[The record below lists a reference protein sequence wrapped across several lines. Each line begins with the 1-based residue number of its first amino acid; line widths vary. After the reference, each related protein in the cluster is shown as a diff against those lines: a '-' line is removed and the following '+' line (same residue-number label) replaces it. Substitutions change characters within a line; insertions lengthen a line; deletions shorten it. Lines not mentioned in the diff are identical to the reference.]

1 MTDITQSVDATGP
14 VDAPLPARQFMV
26 AVTASLFGW
35 GLDLFDLFILLYVAP
50 TVGKLFFPAH
60 QPMLSLVGVY
70 ASFAVTLLMRP
81 LGAALFGSFAD
92 RRGRRMAMLVAT
104 TGVGIFTA
112 VFGLLPTV
120 GQIGLSATLL
130 FLFFRLVQGVFV
142 GGVIA
147 SSHTIGSESAPQRWR
162 GVVSGAVGGA
172 GSAIGGLLASLVF
185 FIVSLLA
192 PGDAFAAWGWR
203 LMFFSGLLTSVVGML
218 IFLKLEESPAFQQMA
233 ARKAARRAQ
242 AATEASPLNEIFRGR
257 FLPVLLLN
265 LLLTIGAGGGYYLT
279 SGFMPTFLKLVSKV
293 PGTTASMMLILVAL
307 AGAAGAILF
316 GEISEHV
323 GRKPVFIIASL
334 VRVFAFPALY
344 LTMGQTSD
352 ITMLGLYAVLLA
364 FLANGSYGPL
374 LIFLN
379 ERFPTRLRASG
390 TGLSWNIGYAIGG
403 MMPFFVSLVATQ
415 ASALPKVLAVFS
427 CGVSIVMLLGG
438 LLMKETKDN
447 LDRPDAIDS

>member
-1 MTDITQSVDATGP
+1 M
-14 VDAPLPARQFMV
+14 
-26 AVTASLFGW
+26 
-35 GLDLFDLFILLYVAP
+35 
-50 TVGKLFFPAH
+50 
-60 QPMLSLVGVY
+60 
-70 ASFAVTLLMRP
+70 
-81 LGAALFGSFAD
+81 
-92 RRGRRMAMLVAT
+92 
-104 TGVGIFTA
+104 
-112 VFGLLPTV
+112 
-120 GQIGLSATLL
+120 
-130 FLFFRLVQGVFV
+130 
-142 GGVIA
+142 
-147 SSHTIGSESAPQRWR
+147 
-162 GVVSGAVGGA
+162 
-172 GSAIGGLLASLVF
+172 
-185 FIVSLLA
+185 
-192 PGDAFAAWGWR
+192 
-203 LMFFSGLLTSVVGML
+203 
-218 IFLKLEESPAFQQMA
+218 
-233 ARKAARRAQ
+233 
-242 AATEASPLNEIFRGR
+242 
-257 FLPVLLLN
+257 LLLN
-265 LLLTIGAGGGYYLT
+265 LLLTMGAGGGYYLT

-447 LDRPDAIDS
+447 LDRPDAIDG